1 MKVLKNILFICFIL
15 GATLLKAQVSF
26 EALVSKKKLGVNER
40 LRVDFKMNQDG
51 DNFSPPSFAD
61 FNIVAGPNQ
70 SVSHSWVNGQRS
82 FSKTYSYFLA
92 PKKQGRFII
101 KQASIEVDGEI
112 YKTSPINITITKAVT
127 KPKDSNSADYIAD
140 NNIHLVAQI
149 SKTKPYLNEAVTI
162 EYRLYV
168 APNTGVSN
176 WRETNSPKYNGF
188 WSQST
193 DSKTQNIQRGE
204 YNGEEYRYVV
214 LRRTVL
220 YPQKTGELKIEPL
233 SLDITIDVPTN
244 RRDFFGNVLMQQVHK
259 TISAKTRTLD
269 VKPLPIEN
277 KPDGFTGAVGDF
289 NFKTTLSKTE
299 LNATESLTLAL
310 EVSGKGNLKLFNIPK
325 TKLASTLEVYEPE
338 YTEKISTNYNG
349 MQGSITD
356 SYTIVPQY
364 KGKYPIPTINFSYFD
379 PITETYKTITSKDL
393 TINVINGP
401 NLEEKPTLLSNNI
414 KEIGSDY
421 TFADIKTETD
431 FVNKTSKKFFK
442 STSFWTSIF
451 VSLSTIPIALFIRRK
466 KEDYAL
472 DVVGSRT
479 RKANRLSKKYLSSA
493 KKSLGKKE
501 PFYIAL
507 EKALHN
513 YLKAKLRI
521 ETSEMSK
528 EKISKL
534 LENRKVSNASI
545 SDFVS
550 ILENCEQARYSP
562 FTEVTMQQDFSRAE
576 KSITAIDK
584 EIV

>member
-1 MKVLKNILFICFIL
+1 MKALKHILFICFIL
-15 GATLLKAQVSF
+15 GATTLQAQVSF

-51 DNFSPPSFAD
+51 DNFSPPSFAN

-70 SVSHSWVNGQRS
+70 SVSHSWVNGKRS

-92 PKKQGRFII
+92 PKKQGRFTI
-101 KQASIEVDGEI
+101 KQASIEVEGET
-112 YKTSPINITITKAVT
+112 YKTTPINITITKAVK

-149 SKTKPYLNEAVTI
+149 SKTKPYLNEAVTV

-176 WRETNSPKYNGF
+176 WRETDSPKYNGF

-193 DSKTQNIQRGE
+193 DSKTQNVQRGE

-214 LRRTVL
+214 LRRTIL

-233 SLDITIDVPTN
+233 SLDITIDIPTN
-244 RRDFFGNVLMQQVHK
+244 RRDFFGNRLMQQVHK
-259 TISAKTRTLD
+259 TISAKTRVLD
-269 VKPLPIEN
+269 VKPLPEEN
-277 KPDGFTGAVGDF
+277 KPDSFTGAVGNF

-310 EVSGKGNLKLFNIPK
+310 EVAGKGNLKLFNLPK
-325 TKLASTLEVYEPE
+325 ITLPSTLEVYEPE
-338 YTEKISTNYNG
+338 HSERISTNYNG
-349 MQGSITD
+349 MQGRISD
-356 SYTIVPQY
+356 NYTIVPQY
-364 KGKYPIPTINFSYFD
+364 KGKYPVPTINFSYFD
-379 PITETYKTITSKDL
+379 PSTETYKTVTSKDL

-401 NLEEKPTLLSNNI
+401 NVEEKTTALNNNS
-414 KEIGSDY
+414 KETGNNY

-431 FVNKTSKKFFK
+431 FINKNAIKFFK
-442 STSFWTSIF
+442 STNFWIVLV
-451 VSLSTIPIALFIRRK
+451 VSLLAIPIALFIRRK

-472 DVVGSRT
+472 DVVGSKT

-528 EKISKL
+528 DKISDL
-534 LENRKVSNASI
+534 LDKRKVESETISNFI
-545 SDFVS
+545 S

-562 FTEVTMQQDFSRAE
+562 FTDVTMQQDFSKAE

-584 EIV
+584 EIT